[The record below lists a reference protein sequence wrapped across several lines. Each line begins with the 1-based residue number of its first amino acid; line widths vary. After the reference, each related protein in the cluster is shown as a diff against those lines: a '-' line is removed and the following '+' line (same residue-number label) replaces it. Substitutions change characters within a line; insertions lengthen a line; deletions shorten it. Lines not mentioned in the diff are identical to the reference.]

1 MQKGFIQIPILI
13 MILIGT
19 AVVGGGGYYAA
30 KEISKTNTTETEQE
44 QTENVATNESA
55 TSTTSAS
62 STETGSV
69 EVSEDENIEKI
80 IETITQTSVE
90 PQSTNSP
97 VDDISVDTSPTVA
110 VEPPQV
116 NLPKQYPLDQ
126 STENICDDAFEEDDS
141 NSYIKN
147 IVILCDEADKKKY
160 ENKADFDEVIEEI
173 HDEWDDWENDKKMA
187 ELEAE
192 SKQAQE
198 EQERN
203 TNNNVTQSDESTSPT
218 PKDLAEKYATVIKLS
233 DSKGNVNFQSEH
245 NEQEP
250 TWLQPWP
257 ELEVGDTVTFSVD
270 VANQISSPVS
280 YQFVGTGFPNEW
292 QNGNSVTVT
301 IDEDVF
307 NTETIHLR
315 VFVKNSDSQYRAPNY
330 DDMIQVFYTK
340 E

>member
-1 MQKGFIQIPILI
+1 MKKGFIQIPILI

-30 KEISKTNTTETEQE
+30 KEISKTSTVETEQKE
-44 QTENVATNESA
+44 TENVATNESA

-62 STETGSV
+62 STESGSV
-69 EVSEDENIEKI
+69 EVSENENVEKVV
-80 IETITQTSVE
+80 ETNTQTSIE
-90 PQSTNSP
+90 SQATNSP
-97 VDDISVDTSPTVA
+97 VDDVSVDTSPAIA

-116 NLPKQYPLDQ
+116 NIPKQYPLDQ
-126 STENICDDAFEEDDS
+126 SSENICDDAFEEDDS
-141 NSYIKN
+141 NSHIKN
-147 IVILCDEADKKKY
+147 IIVLCNEADKEKF
-160 ENKADFDEVIEEI
+160 EDKADFDNVIEEI
-173 HDEWDDWENDKKMA
+173 HNEWDDWETDKKMT

-192 SKQAQE
+192 LKQAQQ
-198 EQERN
+198 EQA
-203 TNNNVTQSDESTSPT
+203 NNNDSDEEETTPT
-218 PKDLAEKYATVIKLS
+218 AEELSEKYATIVKLT
-233 DSKGNVNFQSEH
+233 DSNGNVNPQSEH
-245 NEQEP
+245 NEQNP

-257 ELEVGDTVTFSVD
+257 TLEVGNTITFTID
-270 VANQISSPVS
+270 VANQTASPVL

-292 QNGNSVTVT
+292 QSDNSVTVT
-301 IDEDVF
+301 INEDVF